1 MATSLAHDARLDG
14 FIETPAM
21 SDDPRLD
28 RAEGLWTLFGAAL
41 LVTFLTYVVLSGA

>member
-1 MATSLAHDARLDG
+1 MATSLADDARLDR

-21 SDDPRLD
+21 SDGPRLD
-28 RAEGLWTLFGAAL
+28 RAEGLWTLFGAGL